1 MAKKVLSI
9 VIGTECT
16 KVCEVNYK
24 RNYKNKGI
32 RVYKSISF
40 PTPEGSIEDGY
51 IRDKDAFGEEL
62 RGRLKA
68 AKIKSDKVIF
78 SVASSKI
85 ANREVMI
92 PPVSEK
98 KVMDII
104 KTGASEYFPI
114 DLKEYILSFLVL
126 EKRTSLRKEKAIK
139 KKLSKKDQKLA
150 KKLEKKNKKALKK
163 KSKTDI
169 IADNMELM
177 EIKKRESVQED
188 EKNQDKSDNQ
198 NNEKKHMRLSV
209 FAVPSTLI
217 KNYYNFAST
226 MHFDIIAI
234 DYSGNS
240 SYQMIKRQANR
251 GTNVFIQLN
260 EQDTLISIL
269 RDDVLILQRTLGYG
283 MANLTDAVIEQEV
296 YNVSNATEAS
306 QLLDSSSLLSIE
318 QEGLEQSLFDAS
330 LSDEEAAVTSEY
342 DKAGSAL
349 KSKDSGAELE
359 ARRNIRESLHFL
371 TSSIARMLDY
381 YKSNHKETEFD
392 SAYLSGAGIRIQG
405 IDSFF
410 FSEIGIT
417 HKKMEKLWTVSSK
430 KKAAAYRANPSE
442 FISCIGAVI
451 KPVDFVPLEFIQKK
465 QKRSAVI
472 ATIIIALACLIGS
485 AGTVYVSYTDYQVA
499 LEKLNIINEQNDAMP
514 PSSSIHSEL
523 AQAEKYLD
531 NLKIL
536 EDMTHSN
543 NDRIKDVIDELEK
556 KLPSGTIINSME
568 FSDTGLIM
576 NVSVNDDSRGAYAM
590 LTKLIKQLKT
600 IDDFENVDDSGIT
613 TTEQDGISKVSFTIT
628 CTYAPIINK

>member
-16 KVCEVNYK
+16 KVCEVSYK
-24 RNYKNKGI
+24 KNYKNKGI
-32 RVYKSISF
+32 RVFRSISF
-40 PTPEGSIEDGY
+40 PTPVGTIEDGY
-51 IRDKDAFGEEL
+51 IKDKSAFGEEL
-62 RGRLKA
+62 RIRLKA

-92 PPVSEK
+92 PPVKEK
-98 KVMDII
+98 RIMDII

-114 DLKEYILSFLVL
+114 DLKEYILSYLVL
-126 EKRTSLRKEKAIK
+126 EKRTSPRKEKAIK
-139 KKLSKKDQKLA
+139 KKLSKKDVKLA

-177 EIKKRESVQED
+177 DIKQRESAQEN
-188 EKNQDKSDNQ
+188 ENNETKTENL
-198 NNEKKHMRLSV
+198 NNEKMHMRLSV
-209 FAVPSTLI
+209 FAVPATLV

-226 MHFDIIAI
+226 MHFDIISI

-269 RDDVLILQRTLGYG
+269 RDNVLILQRSLGYG
-283 MANLTDAVIEQEV
+283 IANLTDAVIEQEI
-296 YNVSNATEAS
+296 YSASNALEAS
-306 QLLDSSSLLSIE
+306 KLLESTNLLSLEIDNQEKIPFDSSWSK
-318 QEGLEQSLFDAS
+318 G
-330 LSDEEAAVTSEY
+330 EAAAASEY
-342 DKAGSAL
+342 VRAVSASQ
-349 KSKDSGAELE
+349 KKDSDAELE

-392 SAYLSGAGIRIQG
+392 VVYLSGAGIHIQG
-405 IDSFF
+405 IENFF

-430 KKAAAYRANPSE
+430 KKATAYRNNPSE

-451 KPVDFVPLEFIQKK
+451 KPIDFVPIEFIEKK

-472 ATIIIALACLIGS
+472 ATIIIAIACLAGS
-485 AGTVYVSYTDYQVA
+485 VGTIYVSYADYQSA
-499 LEKLNIINEQNDAMP
+499 LGELDQVYEKYNAMP
-514 PSSSIHSEL
+514 PTSGFHSEYD
-523 AQAEKYLD
+523 QAVLELD
-531 NLKIL
+531 NLHEL
-536 EDMTHSN
+536 EKMTQSN
-543 NDRIKDVIDELEK
+543 NDMIKDVIEELEK
-556 KLPSGTIINSME
+556 KLPSGTVINSMQ
-568 FSDTGLIM
+568 FSETEVTM
-576 NVSVNDDSRGAYAM
+576 NVTINDDGGGSYA
-590 LTKLIKQLKT
+590 LITKLIKQLKT
-600 IDDFENVDDSGIT
+600 IEYFENVDDSGIT
-613 TTEQDGISKVSFTIT
+613 TSQEDLITKVSVTIT
-628 CTYAPIINK
+628 CTYRQK